1 MPWISRINKALAG
14 QDGYSLKLATQPI
27 VTINPRLDEKPV
39 FYEVLLRL
47 VSPDGTI
54 TSAGEFI
61 DSIALD
67 NGLMERVD
75 WFVLKATAEL
85 IAKTN
90 HTYAANLGAA
100 ILRSPY
106 FIQSLSNMLRS
117 KNATVGK
124 LALEVTERE
133 QLHSQELDN
142 LRLLVHNHL
151 ILLDD
156 VGAVASR
163 HSLFAYM
170 GMDFVSGVK
179 LDRNLISQVG
189 TSWRHER
196 IVANMFSLCADL
208 DHICIC
214 ECVEDEPTMTILKR
228 LAHPFPSLKLY
239 LQGYAISRP
248 HLLED

>member
-1 MPWISRINKALAG
+1 MPWKDRINKALAG
-14 QDGYSLKLATQPI
+14 QDGYSLRLATQPI
-27 VTINPRLDEKPV
+27 VAANSRLDAKPV

-47 VSPDGTI
+47 VNPDGSVTN
-54 TSAGEFI
+54 AGEFI

-90 HTYAANLGAA
+90 CTYAANLGAA
-100 ILRSPY
+100 VLRSPY

-117 KNATVGK
+117 KDAAVGK

-133 QLHSQELDN
+133 PLHSQELDN

-151 ILLDD
+151 VLLDD
-156 VGAVASR
+156 VGAISSR

-170 GMDFVSGVK
+170 GMDFVSGIK

-196 IVANMFSLCADL
+196 IVANMFSLCSDL
-208 DHICIC
+208 DHLCIC
-214 ECVEDEPTMTILKR
+214 ECVEDRMTVDVLKR
-228 LAHPFPSLKLY
+228 LARPFPSLKLY
-239 LQGYAISRP
+239 LQGYFIEKPQIS
-248 HLLED
+248 L

>member
-1 MPWISRINKALAG
+1 MPWISRLEKALAG
-14 QDGYSLKLATQPI
+14 QDGYSLKLAAQPI
-27 VTINPRLDEKPV
+27 VAINSRLDSKPV

-47 VSPDGTI
+47 VRPDSTI
-54 TSAGEFI
+54 VSAGEFI
-61 DSIALD
+61 DAIAVD

-90 HTYAANLGAA
+90 HTYAVNLGAA

-106 FIQSLSNMLRS
+106 FMQSVSNML
-117 KNATVGK
+117 NAKGSQASK

-133 QLHSQELDN
+133 KLHTQELNN
-142 LRLLVHNHL
+142 LRMLVHNHL
-151 ILLDD
+151 VLLDD
-156 VGAVASR
+156 VGSIESR

-170 GMDFVSGVK
+170 GMDFVSGIK
-179 LDRNLISQVG
+179 LDRNLVSQVG
-189 TSWRHER
+189 SSWRHER

-208 DHICIC
+208 DHLCIC
-214 ECVEDEPTMTILKR
+214 ECVEDESTVTILKR

-239 LQGYAISRP
+239 LQGHVISP
-248 HLLED
+248 PQIIET